1 MAYRYLS
8 ADDLVALQ
16 RWLGGCDDVD
26 AERLNAIVARPLLA
40 AHAENADLVRQA
52 AVLVAGLACERP
64 FARRNRQLALLAG
77 DAFIVLNGFLL
88 AADPTEFADQIVALP
103 PAVGD
108 ATATLDTWLRRRI
121 RFDG

>member
-8 ADDLVALQ
+8 ADDLLALH
-16 RWLGGCDDVD
+16 RWLGGQADVD

-40 AHAENADLVRQA
+40 AHYDNADLVRQA
-52 AVLVAGLACERP
+52 ALLVAGLACGRP
-64 FARRNRQLALLAG
+64 FATLNRQLALIAG

-88 AADPTEFADQIVALP
+88 AADPAEFADQIGRLP
-103 PAVGD
+103 PTVDD
-108 ATATLDTWLRRRI
+108 ATAALDTWLRRHI